1 MQTKV
6 PAQKTQQNQSQ
17 SGNKSSQSGQAQFED
32 ARPEAAAQLRM
43 QSLMTD
49 SPQTTQLKSAQAM
62 MAAKPNNTGMPNQ
75 LKAGIENLSGM
86 SMDHVRVHYNSDKPA
101 QLQAHAYAQGSDIHI
116 APGQEKHLPHEA
128 WHVVQ
133 QAQGRVKPTM
143 QMKDAVPVN
152 DDAGLE
158 HEADVMGAKAL
169 QQVAFQKKELNPVT
183 LLASAGE
190 SVGTFQRKILIGNNY
205 VIHYDDGLVNAQ
217 HLLVK
222 PYLAQWDQMDTIFDK
237 GRKSATKAAKD
248 KYLDETLENDIRAM
262 LRKYNEVKAFADD
275 KDLCRQLVQDIKLS
289 LLGMDSIVG
298 TDHAD
303 GQFSQVDDDSSVGRD
318 GKTRKLRIYRTMPYT
333 AWKAYKASNDL
344 KDILWGHGG
353 SLGQALDYFLKSKAS
368 GLDDVLVEFEFA
380 GTAQSL
386 VDYEEI

>member
-1 MQTKV
+1 
-6 PAQKTQQNQSQ
+6 
-17 SGNKSSQSGQAQFED
+17 
-32 ARPEAAAQLRM
+32 
-43 QSLMTD
+43 
-49 SPQTTQLKSAQAM
+49 
-62 MAAKPNNTGMPNQ
+62 
-75 LKAGIENLSGM
+75 
-86 SMDHVRVHYNSDKPA
+86 
-101 QLQAHAYAQGSDIHI
+101 
-116 APGQEKHLPHEA
+116 
-128 WHVVQ
+128 
-133 QAQGRVKPTM
+133 
-143 QMKDAVPVN
+143 
-152 DDAGLE
+152 LE
-158 HEADVMGAKAL
+158 HEADVMGAKTLQAAL
-169 QQVAFQKKELNPVT
+169 QKKELNP
-183 LLASAGE
+183 LAPLASTSE
-190 SVGTFQRKILIGNNY
+190 SVGTLQRKILIGNNY
-205 VIHYDDGLVNAQ
+205 VIHYDDSLVNAQ
-217 HLLVK
+217 HLLVR

-262 LRKYNEVKAFADD
+262 LRKYNEVKAFADE

-289 LLGMDSIVG
+289 LLGMGTIVG

-303 GQFSQVDDDSSVGRD
+303 GQFSQVDDDNSVGRD

-386 VDYEEI
+386 VDYNEISKGGEGGGPKGGKLTGKNEKNDILALDKEIFSINLGKSKDLIIGLGPKVTLKDESLSVHLS